1 MLLSEVRSSGSGQPF
16 IRDRLEVAG
25 GLQIRHHFI
34 DAMDQRVSLL
44 EEQAELL
51 AIRRRSELADD
62 LALEYPHCSD
72 VVGGGQVDD
81 ESVDLPVLHRALRI
95 IGVIEDLRLIVRL
108 DDLVDEGSTGRADLS
123 IYSPEDLLRVEN
135 ELNNRLRI
143 TLIDKTPAE
152 LFEPLLAFHNHP
164 LLQ

>member
-1 MLLSEVRSSGSGQPF
+1 MPIRASQHSQGSTHDCADVLLSEVRSSGSGQPF

-34 DAMDQRVSLL
+34 DAMDQWVSLL

-62 LALEYPHCSD
+62 
-72 VVGGGQVDD
+72 
-81 ESVDLPVLHRALRI
+81 ESVDLTVLHGALRI
-95 IGVIEDLRLIVRL
+95 IGVIEDLRLVVRL

-135 ELNNRLRI
+135 ELNNRLRV

>member
-44 EEQAELL
+44 EEQAE
-51 AIRRRSELADD
+51 
-62 LALEYPHCSD
+62 
-72 VVGGGQVDD
+72 
-81 ESVDLPVLHRALRI
+81 LPVLHRALRI

-135 ELNNRLRI
+135 ELNNRPRI